1 MKKFRVG
8 LGVCG
13 GIAAYKAIEVLRG
26 LQRANCDV
34 RVCMTRHATEFIQPL
49 TFRALTEK
57 YVLVDDYAADNPDA
71 IAHINFSQTID
82 LFIVVPATANVIAKF
97 AHGIADDFLTSTY
110 LASTAPILIAPA
122 MNTTMWNQPATQRN
136 LETLRKDGVNFVEPA
151 SGRLA
156 CETVGIGKLEDV
168 EVIVK
173 TALELLNFKSQISDS
188 KLDLIGEKIL
198 ITTGGTREAIDPVRF
213 ISNHSSGK
221 MGFAV
226 AEAAANRGAKVTVIA
241 GAVSVKPP
249 ENVEIINVVSAEEMH
264 KAVMANLLES
274 TVYIGVAAVADYRPK
289 TPATVKIKKSNADLE
304 LVLEKTTDILAEVS
318 QHRHENLLV
327 VGFAA
332 ETNNVE
338 YYARDKM
345 KRKNLDLI
353 VANDVSKQ
361 DIGFGTNDN
370 KAFIIQKNSNSAIDL
385 PRMSKRDLG
394 EKILDQIVKLR
405 KNE

>member
-26 LQRANCDV
+26 LQRAGCDV
-34 RVCMTRHATEFIQPL
+34 TVCMTRHATEFIQPL

-82 LFIVVPATANVIAKF
+82 LFVVVPATANVIAKF

-136 LETLRKDGVNFVEPA
+136 LETLRKDGVHFVEPA

-168 EVIVK
+168 ETIVETTLK
-173 TALELLNFKSQISDS
+173 LLNSRIQVSNS
-188 KLDLIGEKIL
+188 KPDLVGEKIL
-198 ITTGGTREAIDPVRF
+198 VTTGGTREAIDPVRF

-226 AEAAANRGAKVTVIA
+226 AEAAANRGAEVTVVA
-241 GAVSVKPP
+241 GAVSVLTP
-249 ENVEIINVVSAEEMH
+249 ENVKVINVVSAEEMH
-264 KAVMANLLES
+264 KAVMENLADS
-274 TVYIGVAAVADYRPK
+274 TVYVGVAAVADYRPK
-289 TPATVKIKKSNADLE
+289 APATSKIKKSDADLE
-304 LVLEKTTDILAEVS
+304 IVLEKTTDILSDVS
-318 QHRHENLLV
+318 AHRHEGLIV

-338 YYARDKM
+338 AYARSKM
-345 KRKNLDLI
+345 GRKDLDMI

-361 DIGFGTNDN
+361 DIGFGTDDN
-370 KAFIIQKNSNSAIDL
+370 KAFILRKDKTDAIDL
-385 PRMSKRDLG
+385 PRMSKKDLA
-394 EKILDQIVKLR
+394 EKIIDQIVSLR
-405 KNE
+405 KK

>member
-26 LQRANCDV
+26 LQNANCDV
-34 RVCMTRHATEFIQPL
+34 RVSMTRHATEFIQPL

-57 YVLVDDYAADNPDA
+57 YVLVDDYAPDNPDA

-136 LETLRKDGVNFVEPA
+136 LETLRKDGVNFVQPT

-173 TALELLNFKSQISDS
+173 TALKLLTTETQRHR
-188 KLDLIGEKIL
+188 DLENEKIL

-226 AEAAANRGAKVTVIA
+226 AEAAANRGAKVTVVA
-241 GAVSVKPP
+241 GAVSVLPP
-249 ENVEIINVVSAEEMH
+249 ENIDVINVVSAEEMH
-264 KAVMANLLES
+264 KAVMANLAKS
-274 TVYIGVAAVADYRPK
+274 TVYVGVAAVADYRPK
-289 TPATVKIKKSNADLE
+289 TPAISKIKKSDADLE
-304 LVLEKTTDILAEVS
+304 IILEKTTDILAEVS
-318 QHRHENLLV
+318 KHRHEKLLV

-338 YYARDKM
+338 SYAREKM
-345 KRKNLDLI
+345 ERKKLDMI

-361 DIGFGTNDN
+361 DIGFGTDDN
-370 KAFIIQKNSNSAIDL
+370 KAFILNKNSSSAFYL
-385 PRMSKRDLG
+385 PRMSKRDLA
-394 EKILDQIVKLR
+394 EKILDQIVNLR